1 MVHPI
6 LLVHRHIIPQELL
19 DHQVDLLSL
28 SISLGVEQ
36 SAHLEFRPHS
46 LPQGSPKLTCELW
59 VSIRNY
65 VLWKGMVLEDV
76 GEEQPP
82 RLLGR
87 GFIFRGNEVRH
98 LAKLI
103 HHNHDGIKS
112 P

>member
-6 LLVHRHIIPQELL
+6 SLVHRHIIPQDLL
-19 DHQVDLLSL
+19 DHQVDPLGL
-28 SISLGVEQ
+28 SIGLGAER

-65 VLWKGMVLEDV
+65 VLWKAMVLEDV

-82 RLLGR
+82 RLLGC
-87 GFIFRGNEVRH
+87 GFIFDALPSHGV
-98 LAKLI
+98 KPI
-103 HHNHDGIKS
+103 
-112 P
+112 